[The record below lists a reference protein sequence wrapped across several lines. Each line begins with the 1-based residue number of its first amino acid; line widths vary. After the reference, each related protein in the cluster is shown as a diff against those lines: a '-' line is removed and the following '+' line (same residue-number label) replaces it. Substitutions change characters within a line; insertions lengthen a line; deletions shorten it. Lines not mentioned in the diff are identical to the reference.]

1 MSKEVMRPRQFAKA
15 DIVSFEQDTELNQAQ
30 LQELTDLYE
39 SFFSVC
45 KPGNVV
51 EGKIVDI
58 NSDGV
63 LIDIGYKSDG
73 LVSRYEF
80 SHHELKNLKVGDPI
94 EVMLDELESAAGNV
108 ELSYE
113 KAKALKAWDSIMK
126 LFEQDKPVEG
136 IVTHKVKGGLSV
148 DIGIPAFLPGSQ
160 VDVQRVSNF
169 DQYVGQTI
177 TANII
182 KINQKRGN
190 VIISRRKFLS
200 DQRSEVRQ
208 KVLDVLS
215 EGQVIEGLVKN
226 ITNYGAFIDIGG
238 LDGLLHITDMTW
250 GRIAHPSEMVKIGD
264 KLKVKILSFDKEHE
278 KISLGIKQLAENP
291 WESLREDILPG
302 ARITGKISS
311 ITDYGLFVEVQKG
324 VEGLVHISE
333 ISWTDRI
340 SDLNKFYH
348 VAQEVTVLVVSIDR
362 DMRRMSLSIKQLE
375 KNPWEAVA
383 QEFKPGQKIQ
393 GKVSNVTDFGVFVQ
407 LRPGID
413 GLVHVSDLSWTEHVE
428 HPSSL
433 FKRDQTVEAV
443 VLGVDIDNKKISLG
457 IKQLDQDPWETIE
470 SQYKVG
476 DIVEGEV
483 SKITNFGMFVRF
495 SHGIEGLVHVSELQ
509 NEKKADQ
516 KIEDL
521 YKVGQTYKFK
531 VIKVSREERKLGL
544 TTKLTQDV
552 AREER
557 REERREKQAS
567 YEPREREHREHRE
580 HRENREHHEPVA
592 KAKSQFQLEL
602 ERHAARATT
611 PTDTNE
617 EKTLAIVKPDA
628 MKAGHKNAIIKHIRA
643 EGFNVVKEKEV
654 TLSRSQAEE
663 FYKEHKERPFFGE
676 LVEFM
681 ISGPVTLLVLSKKN
695 AVKEWRDLM
704 GATNPAE
711 AAEGTMRKLFGT
723 SKGNNATHGSDS
735 LESARREVELFFP
748 DIA

>member
-1 MSKEVMRPRQFAKA
+1 MSKEVMRPRQFRKA
-15 DIVSFEQDTELNQAQ
+15 DIVSFEQDTAFNAAQ
-30 LQELTDLYE
+30 LQELSDLYE
-39 SFFSVC
+39 GFFSVC

-51 EGKIVDI
+51 EGKIVDV

-63 LIDIGYKSDG
+63 LVDIGYKSDG
-73 LVSRYEF
+73 LISRYEF
-80 SHHELKNLKVGDPI
+80 SHHELKNLKPGDPI
-94 EVMLDELESAAGNV
+94 EVMLDELESAEGNV

-291 WESLREDILPG
+291 WESLRGDITPG
-302 ARITGKISS
+302 ARIQGKISS

-348 VAQEVTVLVVSIDR
+348 VGQEVTILVVSIDH

-433 FKRDQTVEAV
+433 FKREQMVDAI
-443 VLGVDIDNKKISLG
+443 VLGVDIENKKISLG
-457 IKQLDQDPWETIE
+457 IKQLEQDPWETIE

-476 DIVEGEV
+476 EIIEGEV

-521 YKVGQTYKFK
+521 YKVGQSYKFK

-552 AREER
+552 VREER
-557 REERREKQAS
+557 REERRERPQVQ
-567 YEPREREHREHRE
+567 ETREQ
-580 HRENREHHEPVA
+580 REHHEPVV
-592 KAKSQFQLEL
+592 KAKSPFQLEL
-602 ERHAARATT
+602 EKLAARSTGTA
-611 PTDTNE
+611 DSGE
-617 EKTLAIVKPDA
+617 EKTLAIIKPDA
-628 MKAGHKNAIIKHIRA
+628 MKAGHKNAIIKRIKA
-643 EGFNVVKEKEV
+643 EGFDIVKEREV
-654 TLSRSQAEE
+654 TLSRAQAEE
-663 FYKEHKERPFFGE
+663 FYKEHSARPFYRE
-676 LVEFM
+676 LVDFM
-681 ISGPVTLLVLSKKN
+681 VSGPVTLLVMAKKN
-695 AVKEWRDLM
+695 AVKDWRDLM

-711 AAEGTMRKLFGT
+711 AEEGTMRKLFGT

-735 LESARREVELFFP
+735 LDSARREVQLFFP
-748 DIA
+748 DIV